1 MFNMDVINQHKS
13 TLMLS
18 VARKWIWNR
27 SSLICFQKNLAYFLA
42 GVWLHFIDVLK
53 QWFRDGSFWKA
64 LDLKAWRFV
73 FPPNNMGG
81 NVSVYTFLSSSEKER
96 AGKLPV
102 GLLSLIEEPQES
114 ERPWLPTAPVP
125 KLVDPGEQQGA
136 RGSKQRN
143 RKLAVILFLLEM
155 PLQLHT

>member
-1 MFNMDVINQHKS
+1 MDALNQHKS
-13 TLMLS
+13 NLTLS

-27 SSLICFQKNLAYFLA
+27 SSLICFQKNLACFLA
-42 GVWLHFIDVLK
+42 GVWLHFINVLK

-73 FPPNNMGG
+73 FPLNNLF
-81 NVSVYTFLSSSEKER
+81 VYTFLSSSEKER
-96 AGKLPV
+96 AGKLPG

-114 ERPWLPTAPVP
+114 ERLWLPTAPVP

-136 RGSKQRN
+136 GGSEQRN